1 MPCECRIVT
10 QHNFGFRISM
20 LVCASCIRMVTPEE
34 KNAVYF
40 KLQRKKKKIE

>member
-20 LVCASCIRMVTPEE
+20 LVCKPCMKMVIPEE
-34 KNAVYF
+34 KEALYF
-40 KLQRKKKKIE
+40 KLQRKKEKIE